1 MEANQVFNKLLYE
14 IEHSK
19 LNYMITRRTPFS
31 ASISLKSSFIKFF
44 DYESTT
50 EPQETALERVKTL
63 ELETSEQKARIDEL
77 YSIIEQQKVVN
88 IEEREKLNNQHEVKK
103 EKDKNADIEIA
114 KLREELLK
122 VKKEKH
128 NLNTNLKVQTDE
140 AELLK
145 KETVE
150 LKRESEKIESK
161 FVKIMDS
168 LETKTKDV
176 DALKKGNDDLKVILD
191 KTKADLSK
199 LNLVKQTDVQPLYE
213 CGECGSRLQ
222 TYKSL
227 KQHIIIEHYR
237 NKATQIDKISKFEE
251 YPCYYCDEIIVSK
264 SDLEKHVTSCHGVI
278 RMNEEYQ
285 FHCEVCDTSCT
296 SEVQLE
302 EHVATYHYTYYTEED
317 LKTCDFCG
325 IEFGTLGG
333 LRSHIRSQH
342 REMLPT

>member
-1 MEANQVFNKLLYE
+1 
-14 IEHSK
+14 
-19 LNYMITRRTPFS
+19 MI
-31 ASISLKSSFIKFF
+31 
-44 DYESTT
+44 
-50 EPQETALERVKTL
+50 
-63 ELETSEQKARIDEL
+63 
-77 YSIIEQQKVVN
+77 

-227 KQHIIIEHYR
+227 KQHIIIKHYR

-264 SDLEKHVTSCHGVI
+264 SDLEKHVQADQRWRYSPQLLGIAPNSKKWWLFRRLLASNHDAASC
-278 RMNEEYQ
+278 YS
-285 FHCEVCDTSCT
+285 CAVCVS
-296 SEVQLE
+296 S
-302 EHVATYHYTYYTEED
+302 YT
-317 LKTCDFCG
+317 
-325 IEFGTLGG
+325 
-333 LRSHIRSQH
+333 
-342 REMLPT
+342 